1 MPLPVISIAQ
11 MREWEKATWSAG
23 QTELNVIRRV
33 GNAVARLALQMT
45 QPGESILI
53 IAGKGN
59 NGQDALAAREALA
72 DRHAEVVE
80 VKEPA
85 ADIRAMRA
93 AVAQKPRLIIDGLFG
108 IGLSRPLDS
117 AWTAIIELVNQAKAT
132 VLAIDLPSGL
142 NADTG
147 ESYGAVVRADVT
159 LTVGAPKAGL
169 LTTAGAEFVGRL
181 EITPDVGFVA
191 CPCASQVQW
200 TLEQD
205 FFGFPPARRAAT
217 HKGTYGHLAI
227 LAGSLGFH
235 GAAVLATRGAQRA
248 QPGLITVLTPEEVYN
263 PVASQLQAAMVSPWR
278 GAAMVEGPWTACLAG
293 PGLAAPGCRELLQPA
308 VEDLWKTA
316 SFPVVVDASALDW
329 LPAGKTPKGACRVLT
344 PHPGEAAR
352 LLDCPVSDIQK
363 DRPES
368 VRKLSEKF
376 GGAWAVLKGHQTVIG
391 KNTGEIYV
399 NSSGN
404 PWLAQG
410 GSGDVLAGY
419 LAGWLAQPG
428 LGDSMTA
435 LRYGVWQ
442 HGAAADDL
450 QGNRP
455 GWTIEELAE
464 RLGTLAPGKPIS
476 AK

>member
-11 MREWEKATWSAG
+11 MREWEKATWAAG

-33 GNAVARLALQMT
+33 GNAVARQALQMT
-45 QPGESILI
+45 QAGDSILI
-53 IAGKGN
+53 LAGKGN
-59 NGQDALAAREALA
+59 NGQDALAARESLA
-72 DRHAEVVE
+72 DRRAEVVE
-80 VKEPA
+80 IEDPA
-85 ADIRAMRA
+85 ADIRGLRA
-93 AVAQKPRLIIDGLFG
+93 ALAQKPQLIIDGLFG
-108 IGLSRPLDS
+108 IGLSRPLDA
-117 AWTAIIELVNQAKAT
+117 AWTALIELVNQAKTT
-132 VLAIDLPSGL
+132 VLAIDVPSGL

-147 ESYGAVVRADVT
+147 ESFGEVVQADVT

-169 LTTAGAEFVGRL
+169 LTSAAAEFVGRL
-181 EITPDVGFVA
+181 EITPDVGLA
-191 CPCASQVQW
+191 PCPCASQIQW
-200 TLEQD
+200 ILGQD
-205 FFGFPPARRAAT
+205 FAGFPPARRAAT

-248 QPGLITVLTPEEVYN
+248 QPGLITLLTPEEVYN

-308 VEDLWKTA
+308 IEDLWKTA
-316 SFPVVVDASALDW
+316 NFPVVVDASALDW
-329 LPAGKTPKGACRVLT
+329 LPTGKTPKGACRVLT

-352 LLDCPVSDIQK
+352 LLECKVSEIQE
-363 DRPES
+363 DRQKA
-368 VRKLSEKF
+368 VRDLSEKF
-376 GGAWAVLKGHQTVIG
+376 AGAWVILKGHQTVIG
-391 KNTGEIYV
+391 KNSGDLYV

-419 LAGWLAQPG
+419 LAGWLAQPN
-428 LGDSMTA
+428 LGDVSEA
-435 LRYGVWQ
+435 LRFSVWQ
-442 HGAAADDL
+442 HGAAADQL
-450 QGNRP
+450 QATCP
-455 GWTIEELAE
+455 GWTIEHLAE
-464 RLGTLAPGKPIS
+464 CLGAVTAEKPIP